1 MSRTQL
7 RYWLR
12 DDAPRLCCAGA
23 TSTPFFRTAS
33 CKHTILTI
41 LRDYSMVPLRKE
53 AGYQTWECKW
63 AITSMLPHTTSKH
76 LSNSMSGWSAC
87 QPGFPLHKCVEPLD
101 YFQRRKRR
109 SALVCKEVLRMGQ
122 SARGNKVNE

>member
-41 LRDYSMVPLRKE
+41 LRDYYGSIEKGGRLSNMELQV
-53 AGYQTWECKW
+53 GYY
-63 AITSMLPHTTSKH
+63 TSMLPHTTSKH